1 VNIDWSKLG
10 FSYIPTKS
18 HIEFEY
24 ANGKWNT
31 GKIIE
36 GNPFVSMS
44 IAASA
49 LHYGQATF
57 EGLKA
62 YRCIDGKVRV
72 FRDIENVRRLNTSA
86 KYACMPEFPEEYFI
100 DAVTR
105 IVKENIE
112 YIPPYSSNG
121 SLYIR
126 PVMFGS
132 GPVIG
137 IAPADA
143 YKFII
148 LVTPAGPYYKSGFK
162 GVDAMIFEDYDRAA
176 PNGSGRYK
184 LAGNYAA
191 SMMAGK
197 LAKEKGCPVV
207 LYLDPK
213 EHKYFDEFSSSNF
226 FAITKNGTY
235 VTPSSN
241 SILPSITNK
250 SLIKVATDMGIQVE
264 KRPVEFSEIDNF
276 AEVGACG
283 TAVVITP
290 VNKIHRGDKVYTFA
304 SDAANGVLPKLYKD
318 LTDLQY
324 GRTKDKYGWMRLIE

>member
-1 VNIDWSKLG
+1 MNIDWSKLG

-24 ANGKWNT
+24 INGKWND

-36 GNPFVSMS
+36 GNPFVSIS
-44 IAASA
+44 VAASA
-49 LHYGQATF
+49 LHYGQAVF

-62 YRCIDGKVRV
+62 YRCLDGEVRV
-72 FRDIENVRRLNTSA
+72 FRDIENAKRLNTSA
-86 KYACMPEFPEEYFI
+86 KYACMPELPEEKFI

-105 IVKENIE
+105 IIKDNIE
-112 YIPPYSSNG
+112 YLPPYSSNG
-121 SLYIR
+121 ALYIR
-126 PVMFGS
+126 PFMFGS

-137 IAPADA
+137 ITSADA

-148 LVTPAGPYYKSGFK
+148 LVIPVGPYYKSGFK
-162 GVDAMIFEDYDRAA
+162 GLNAMIFEDYDRAA

-191 SMMAGK
+191 GLMAGK
-197 LAKEKGCPVV
+197 LAKDKGYSLV

-213 EHKYFDEFSSSNF
+213 EHKYFDEFGSSNF
-226 FAITKNGTY
+226 FAITKDGTY

-250 SLIKVATDMGIQVE
+250 SLMQVAADIGIKVE
-264 KRPVEFSEIDNF
+264 KKAVAFSEIDNF
-276 AEVGACG
+276 VEIGACG
-283 TAVVITP
+283 TALVITP
-290 VNKIHRGDKVYTFA
+290 VNKIQRGDRVYTFA
-304 SDAANGVLPKLYKD
+304 SDNENGVLFRLYKE

-324 GRTKDKYGWMRLIE
+324 GRTKDKYGWMRLVE